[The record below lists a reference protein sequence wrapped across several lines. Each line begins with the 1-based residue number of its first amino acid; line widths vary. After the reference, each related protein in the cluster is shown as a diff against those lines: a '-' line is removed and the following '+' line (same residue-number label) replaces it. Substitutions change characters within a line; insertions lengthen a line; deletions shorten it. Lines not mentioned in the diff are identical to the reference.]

1 MHIKLGLCP
10 SASHRVN
17 IGGGS
22 PCLLLLL
29 VSLLLHVLVVL
40 AVGVQQLIPPGE
52 GGGVVPDEVHVVE
65 VMETGASVEWDQV
78 KRVQGNVVAT
88 EGRDDKKSQ
97 KRE

>member
-1 MHIKLGLCP
+1 M
-10 SASHRVN
+10 N